1 MIWDQIKS
9 CWWDQ
14 VVILTFFIWALYY
27 RETPDAVLANVTTLH
42 DEDKNAGANNVM
54 KNVLAAGE
62 QMRRTWEEQ

>member
-14 VVILTFFIWALYY
+14 VVILTFLIWALNY
-27 RETPDAVLANVTTLH
+27 RGTPDAVLSNVTMLH
-42 DEDKNAGANNVM
+42 EDNNAGANNVK